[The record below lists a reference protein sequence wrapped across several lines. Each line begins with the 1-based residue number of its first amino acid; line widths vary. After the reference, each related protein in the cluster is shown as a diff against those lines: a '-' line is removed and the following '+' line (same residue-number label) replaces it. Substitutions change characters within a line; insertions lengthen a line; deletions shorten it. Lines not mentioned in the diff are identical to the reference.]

1 MNSVGNIVAIGLIAL
16 LMEAVPMEMA
26 QAEKSLGSCQANV
39 AGPVTATIVAAATS
53 EQTDGKGQASA
64 MTTLWMKAKSEL
76 PAIKG
81 TPSEGLYA
89 AEATSYKKLLTI
101 RCNGQEGSFSI
112 SAPYGAQPF
121 QYPEGAKTYRL
132 LGAGAKDLAQGDLI
146 FTLNALS
153 AGKWTVISPKE
164 PGQLK
169 ITRND
174 KDALAGNFHVT
185 AGAYSITG
193 SFSFGNPDR

>member
-1 MNSVGNIVAIGLIAL
+1 MNSIRKILAAGLIAVV
-16 LMEAVPMEMA
+16 ATTPMSMA
-26 QAEKSLGSCQANV
+26 QTAKSLGSCQANV
-39 AGPVTATIVAAATS
+39 TGPVTATIVAAATS
-53 EQTDGKGQASA
+53 ELTDGRGQASA
-64 MTTLWMKAKSEL
+64 MTTLWMKAKSES

-101 RCNGQEGSFSI
+101 RCNGQEGNFSFN
-112 SAPYGAQPF
+112 APYGAQPS
-121 QYPEGAKTYRL
+121 QYPEGARTYRL

-146 FTLNALS
+146 FTLNALT

-169 ITRND
+169 LTRND
-174 KDALAGNFHVT
+174 KDAVAGNFHVT
-185 AGAYSITG
+185 AGPYSVTG
-193 SFSFGNPDR
+193 SFSFGNPDH